1 MVYEAKS
8 FPLLAG
14 ACRNWRS
21 LGGLGRPILSLS
33 LWKPVCLRVLPV
45 DGPLLPRLWRNP
57 DSDCAGPGRYSRCT
71 AISYAACTDIG
82 TGECISAESD
92 SVADPWKKMV
102 GSALPCMVAGSSRK
116 PVFGKLLGSKY
127 PLGGI

>member
-45 DGPLLPRLWRNP
+45 DGPLLPRLWGWTRIVLA
-57 DSDCAGPGRYSRCT
+57 DSWGH
-71 AISYAACTDIG
+71 
-82 TGECISAESD
+82 
-92 SVADPWKKMV
+92 PWFL
-102 GSALPCMVAGSSRK
+102 S
-116 PVFGKLLGSKY
+116 
-127 PLGGI
+127 PLVIGGIVA